1 MNKRMISRIKVIMGL
16 IHSCLHR
23 QHPGLQNEELSEIMF
38 SGKQR
43 CLASEKRHSKV
54 LLAEFRVEGQSYDCL
69 ASSGCSNNA
78 SISGWA
84 NTTHT
89 CKSTHNDHTHH

>member
-1 MNKRMISRIKVIMGL
+1 M
-16 IHSCLHR
+16 
-23 QHPGLQNEELSEIMF
+23 LS
-38 SGKQR
+38 QR
-43 CLASEKRHSKV
+43 KDTVKV

-84 NTTHT
+84 NTTRT
-89 CKSTHNDHTHH
+89 CKSTHNDHAHH